1 MANKI
6 LLSAFTAGA
15 FTLASVFASGTA
27 FADPD
32 TVAHPVANGNAMYQ
46 QKQKFS
52 VDLGFSFADPSRRVE
67 QRSAGTLFG
76 LRSGSDDSTITSLG
90 IDYRI
95 PLGLLFGFSNIG
107 NLGNMGNVG
116 PSHSS
121 GFYPKGPVAGAW
133 GRVFLGGDDQNSV
146 NLDFHPN
153 PLGNDSTSEYSK
165 KYFIMPYLG
174 YEFGFVLGNLPPAD
188 LTFFTGLR
196 LEGREASFTTNEN
209 GRVSTFKES
218 ETDVGLT
225 IGFDVD
231 MPLPGLF
238 NVGNVGNVGV
248 ANTPFG
254 PVPFIR
260 FGAAID
266 WAPDMKVSGT
276 SASNFVY
283 TDKLNGGATTRIFF
297 GAGFMF

>member
-1 MANKI
+1 MSKNI
-6 LLSAFTAGA
+6 FLSAFAAGA
-15 FTLASVFASGTA
+15 FAVASVVSSATA

-32 TVAHPVANGNAMYQ
+32 TVAHPVANGNSMYQ
-46 QKQKFS
+46 QRSKFS
-52 VDLGFSFADPSRRVE
+52 VDLGFSFAKPDRDVE
-67 QRSAGTLFG
+67 QRSAGVLFG
-76 LRSGSDDSTITSLG
+76 QRSGSDSSTITSLG

-95 PLGLLFGFSNIG
+95 PLGLLFGFSNLG
-107 NLGNMGNVG
+107 NIGNMGNVG
-116 PSHSS
+116 TDHSS

-146 NLDFHPN
+146 ALDFHPV
-153 PLGNDSTSEYSK
+153 PVGNDTSAEYSK
-165 KYFIMPYLG
+165 KYFIMPYVG

-188 LTFFTGLR
+188 FTIFTGLR
-196 LEGREASFTTNEN
+196 LEGREAKFTTNEN
-209 GRVSTFKES
+209 GTVSSFKDS
-218 ETDVGLT
+218 ETDVGFTL
-225 IGFDVD
+225 GFDVD

-238 NVGNVGNVGV
+238 NIGNAGNVGI

-266 WAPDMKVSGT
+266 WAPDMKVTGT

-283 TDKLNGGATTRIFF
+283 TDKLDGGATTRIFI
-297 GAGFMF
+297 GAGVIF